1 MHVDELDIDVAL
13 ARRLLTK
20 QFPEWADLPLQR
32 VASAGTVNALFRLGE
47 EMVVRLPRRPWADSG
62 VQTEQ
67 EWLPKLAPHLPLAV
81 PVPLAKGAPD
91 DEFPWPWSVL
101 SWLEGEAWRADRVVD
116 LGDAA
121 ADLASFVN
129 ALQRIDATGGP
140 DPEPTDRGAP
150 LADRDAEVRKAI
162 AELGARIPT
171 APVTVLWE
179 DTLESPVY
187 MGPALWFHGDLLPG
201 NLLVAKG
208 RLHAVIDFGG
218 AGVGDPAC
226 DVMPAWMLFSGESR
240 EVFRTELSVDEASW
254 TRGRGWALS
263 VALIALP
270 YYWDTN
276 PVFAEVARNAIAET
290 LADVGYEA

>member
-1 MHVDELDIDVAL
+1 MHVDELDIDLAL
-13 ARRLLTK
+13 VRSLLAE
-20 QFPEWADLPLQR
+20 QFPKWADLPLQR

-47 EMVVRLPRRPWADSG
+47 DMVVRLPRRPSADSG
-62 VQTEQ
+62 VKTEQ
-67 EWLPKLAPHLPLAV
+67 EWLPKLAPHLPLAI
-81 PVPLAKGAPD
+81 PVPLARGAPTE
-91 DEFPWPWSVL
+91 EFPWRWSVL
-101 SWLEGEAWRADRVVD
+101 SWLEGESWTSGRVADLRE
-116 LGDAA
+116 AA
-121 ADLASFVN
+121 AALASFVA
-129 ALQRIDATGGP
+129 ALRLVDATGGP
-140 DPEPTDRGAP
+140 DPEPTERGAP

-162 AELGARIPT
+162 EELGARIPT
-171 APVTVLWE
+171 AAVSAMWE
-179 DTLESPVY
+179 ESLEAPVY
-187 MGPALWFHGDLLPG
+187 SGPPVWFHGDLLPG
-201 NLLVAKG
+201 NLLVTKG

-254 TRGRGWALS
+254 TSGRGWALS

-290 LADVGYEA
+290 LADVGYQT